1 MSIRF
6 SFVAVAVALT
16 GCVASPGVSSCL
28 ATVSDTQ
35 VIGDRTRTPAR
46 FEQLPEGCLKA
57 LVLRC
62 SHDAG
67 QRFLGHDDAAMCSIG
82 HAPCGPCESLR
93 SRALRSENCPPAC
106 TGAALACQRRSHQPI
121 IGPVNR
127 A

>member
-6 SFVAVAVALT
+6 FFVAVAVALT
-16 GCVASPGVSSCL
+16 GCAASPGVSSCL

-82 HAPCGPCESLR
+82 YEALLR
-93 SRALRSENCPPAC
+93 REFGGNFDALLTWWQAHR
-106 TGAALACQRRSHQPI
+106 GDPI
-121 IGPVNR
+121 ID
-127 A
+127 